1 VPVACAKR
9 FTAQTIDTPPV
20 SQPAGFF
27 ILPVP
32 EHSMRVAIQGSHGS
46 FSEAAAR
53 RRWPEL
59 EALPCREVKDVV
71 AAVRGGQAIAGCLPI
86 ENSLI
91 GSVTTTYDL
100 LQEAFGDGTLRLT
113 HEILHP
119 VHHTIMGL
127 PGAALS
133 GIRRVLSHPVALGQ
147 CRIWLAEHL
156 PDAELVSAWDTAGS
170 AEIVAQEQNPALA
183 AIAARPAADAH
194 GLVPLAERIED
205 DPTNQTRFLTFTR
218 AEMADGLRTSGASR
232 CKTSLIVLV
241 DHKPGMLALTLQA
254 FGARGVNL
262 MALQSRPERSAPWT
276 YRFYVDVEGSASDP
290 RVAEALEEIE
300 ALAAQLIVLGSYE
313 AWAEGSKLSVPVPPP
328 AHRVEKPAIPLV
340 DRRRR
345 PEGTIVPV
353 LDLAFGG
360 EAPIL
365 IAGPCSVESEAMI
378 LETAAAVAQAGGDML
393 RGGAYKPRT
402 SPYDFQ
408 GLGVKGLR
416 FLADARER
424 TGLPVVTE
432 VLSWE
437 EVPVVAHFA
446 DMLQI
451 GARNMQN
458 FSLLRAASRSG
469 KPILLKRGAG
479 ATIDEWLMAAE
490 YVLAEGNPNV
500 VLCERGIRTF
510 ERATRHTLDLNAVAL
525 VRERTHLPVIV
536 DPSHAAGM
544 RSLVIPLSLAAL
556 AAGASGLIV
565 EVHPDP
571 SHAMSDGAQS
581 LDFAMFEGL
590 AKQVH
595 PGREDHARVLQY
607 DDVVSDKR

>member
-1 VPVACAKR
+1 
-9 FTAQTIDTPPV
+9 
-20 SQPAGFF
+20 
-27 ILPVP
+27 
-32 EHSMRVAIQGSHGS
+32 MRVAIQGSHGS

-53 RRWPEL
+53 RRWPDL
-59 EALPCREVKDVV
+59 DALPCREVKDVV
-71 AAVRGGQAIAGCLPI
+71 AAVRERRADVGCLPI

-100 LQEAFGDGTLRLT
+100 LQEAFGDGTLHLT

-119 VHHTIMGL
+119 VHHTLMAI

-133 GIRRVLSHPVALGQ
+133 GIRRILSHPVALGQ
-147 CRIWLAEHL
+147 CRIWLSEHL

-170 AEIVAQEQNPALA
+170 AEIVAQEKNLTLA
-183 AIAARPAADAH
+183 AIAARPAADSH
-194 GLVPLAERIED
+194 GLAPLAEGIED

-218 AEMADGLRTSGASR
+218 AETAEGIRSPGASR
-232 CKTSLIVLV
+232 YKTSLIVLV

-276 YRFYVDVEGSASDP
+276 YRFYVDVEGSATDP

-300 ALAAQLIVLGSYE
+300 ALAAKLIVLGTYE
-313 AWAEGSKLSVPVPPP
+313 AWTEGSRLSALVPTP

-340 DRRRR
+340 DRRRH
-345 PEGTIVPV
+345 PDGTVV
-353 LDLAFGG
+353 QVRGVRFGG
-360 EAPIL
+360 PSPVL

-378 LETAAAVAQAGGDML
+378 LETAASVAQAGADML

-416 FLADARER
+416 YLADARER

-469 KPILLKRGAG
+469 KPVLLKRGAG
-479 ATIDEWLMAAE
+479 ATIEEWLMAAE

-525 VRERTHLPVIV
+525 VRERTHLPVVV
-536 DPSHAAGM
+536 DPSHAAGV
-544 RSLVIPLSLAAL
+544 RSLVTPLSMAAL
-556 AAGASGLIV
+556 AAGACGLIV

-571 SHAMSDGAQS
+571 AQAMSDGAQS
-581 LDFAMFEGL
+581 LDMPMFAEL
-590 AKQVH
+590 ARQVH
-595 PGREDHARVLQY
+595 PNQTTRPRVQFA
-607 DDVVSDKR
+607 

>member
-1 VPVACAKR
+1 
-9 FTAQTIDTPPV
+9 
-20 SQPAGFF
+20 
-27 ILPVP
+27 
-32 EHSMRVAIQGSHGS
+32 MRVAIQGSHGS
-46 FSEAAAR
+46 FSEAASR
-53 RRWPEL
+53 RRWPDL

-71 AAVRGGQAIAGCLPI
+71 AAVREGRADAGCLPI

-100 LQEAFGDGTLRLT
+100 LQEAFGDGVLRLT

-119 VHHTIMGL
+119 VHHTIMAV
-127 PGAALS
+127 PGATLS

-147 CRIWLAEHL
+147 CRIWLSEHL

-170 AEIVAQEQNPALA
+170 AEIVAREKSPALA

-218 AEMADGLRTSGASR
+218 ADSAGSLQSPGDNRY
-232 CKTSLIVLV
+232 KTSLIVLV

-300 ALAAQLIVLGSYE
+300 ALAAKLIVLGSYE
-313 AWAEGSKLSVPVPPP
+313 AWTDASSRLSPPVPTP
-328 AHRVEKPAIPLV
+328 AHRVEKPSIPLV
-340 DRRRR
+340 DRRRN
-345 PEGTIVPV
+345 PEGSIVPV
-353 LDLAFGG
+353 RHLSFGG
-360 EAPIL
+360 ETPVL

-378 LETAAAVAQAGGDML
+378 LETASAVARAGGDML

-416 FLADARER
+416 YLADARER

-479 ATIDEWLMAAE
+479 ATIEEWLMAAE
-490 YVLAEGNPNV
+490 YVLAEGNPHV

-536 DPSHAAGM
+536 DPSHAAGL
-544 RSLVIPLSLAAL
+544 RSLVIPLSLGSL
-556 AAGASGLIV
+556 AAGACGLIV

-571 SHAMSDGAQS
+571 AEAMSDGAQS
-581 LDFAMFEGL
+581 LDFAMFEEL
-590 AKQVH
+590 ARQVY
-595 PGREDHARVLQY
+595 REPALRPRVQMA
-607 DDVVSDKR
+607 

>member
-1 VPVACAKR
+1 
-9 FTAQTIDTPPV
+9 
-20 SQPAGFF
+20 
-27 ILPVP
+27 
-32 EHSMRVAIQGSHGS
+32 MRVAIQGSQGS

-53 RRWPEL
+53 RRWPDL
-59 EALPCREVKDVV
+59 EVQPCRDVSDVV
-71 AAVRGGQAIAGCLPI
+71 ALVRQGGAEAGCLPI

-100 LQEAFGDGTLRLT
+100 LQEAFGDGSLSLT

-119 VHHTIMGL
+119 VHHTIMAL
-127 PGAALS
+127 PGAEVS

-156 PDAELVSAWDTAGS
+156 PNAELVSAWDTAGS
-170 AEIVAQEQNPALA
+170 AEIVAQEKNLSLA

-218 AEMADGLRTSGASR
+218 RELAPELQSPGASR
-232 CKTSLIVLV
+232 YKTALIVLV

-276 YRFYVDVEGSASDP
+276 YRFYVDVEGAADDP

-313 AWAEGSKLSVPVPPP
+313 AWTEGSRLSQPVPPP
-328 AHRVEKPAIPLV
+328 AHRVEKPAIPLI
-340 DRRRR
+340 DRRRHPDGSVVR
-345 PEGTIVPV
+345 VRQVEFGRGAPV
-353 LDLAFGG
+353 
-360 EAPIL
+360 L

-378 LETAAAVAQAGGDML
+378 LETAHAVAAAGGDML

-408 GLGVKGLR
+408 GLGVRGLR
-416 FLADARER
+416 YLADARER

-437 EVPVVAHFA
+437 EVPLVAHFA

-469 KPILLKRGAG
+469 MPILLKRGAG
-479 ATIDEWLMAAE
+479 ATIEEWLMAAE

-525 VRERTHLPVIV
+525 VQERTHLPVIV
-536 DPSHAAGM
+536 DPSHAAGV
-544 RSLVIPLSLAAL
+544 RSLVLPLSAAAV
-556 AAGASGLIV
+556 AAGAAGLIV

-571 SHAMSDGAQS
+571 AHAMSDGAQS
-581 LDFAMFEGL
+581 LDFAMFEEL
-590 AKQVH
+590 ARQIH
-595 PGREDHARVLQY
+595 PTKRDRETNNVSGQRVLS
-607 DDVVSDKR
+607 VK

>member
-1 VPVACAKR
+1 
-9 FTAQTIDTPPV
+9 
-20 SQPAGFF
+20 
-27 ILPVP
+27 
-32 EHSMRVAIQGSHGS
+32 MRIAIQGSHGS

-53 RRWPEL
+53 RRWPNL
-59 EALPCREVKDVV
+59 EVLPCREVKDVV
-71 AAVRGGQAIAGCLPI
+71 AAVREGRAEAGCLPI

-119 VHHTIMGL
+119 VHHTIMAI
-127 PGAALS
+127 PGAQLS
-133 GIRRVLSHPVALGQ
+133 GIKRVLSHPVALGQ
-147 CRIWLAEHL
+147 CRVWLSEHL

-170 AEIVAQEQNPALA
+170 AEIVAQQQNPALA
-183 AIAARPAADAH
+183 AVAARPAADAH

-218 AEMADGLRTSGASR
+218 AESAEGLQSPDASR
-232 CKTSLIVLV
+232 YKTSLIVLV

-276 YRFYVDVEGSASDP
+276 YRFYVDVEGAAHDP

-300 ALAAQLIVLGSYE
+300 ALATKLIVLGSYE
-313 AWAEGSKLSVPVPPP
+313 AWTEGSRLSTPVPPP
-328 AHRVEKPAIPLV
+328 AHRVEKPSVPLV
-340 DRRRR
+340 DRRRH
-345 PEGTIVPV
+345 PEGSQVQV
-353 LDLAFGG
+353 RHLSFGG
-360 EAPIL
+360 ESPVL
-365 IAGPCSVESEAMI
+365 IAGPCSVENEAMI
-378 LETAAAVAQAGGDML
+378 LETAAAVARAGGDML

-416 FLADARER
+416 YLADARER

-469 KPILLKRGAG
+469 RPILLKRGAG
-479 ATIDEWLMAAE
+479 ATIEEWLMAAE

-510 ERATRHTLDLNAVAL
+510 ERATRHTLDLNAVAF

-536 DPSHAAGM
+536 DPSHAAGV
-544 RSLVIPLSLAAL
+544 RSLVTPLSLGSL
-556 AAGASGLIV
+556 AAGACGLIV

-571 SHAMSDGAQS
+571 AHAMSDGAQS
-581 LDFAMFEGL
+581 LDFAMFEEL
-590 AKQVH
+590 ARRVH
-595 PGREDHARVLQY
+595 PEGALQARIQLA
-607 DDVVSDKR
+607 

>member
-1 VPVACAKR
+1 
-9 FTAQTIDTPPV
+9 
-20 SQPAGFF
+20 
-27 ILPVP
+27 
-32 EHSMRVAIQGSHGS
+32 MRIAIQGSHGS

-53 RRWPEL
+53 RRWPQL
-59 EALPCREVKDVV
+59 ETLPCREAKDVV
-71 AAVRGGQAIAGCLPI
+71 AAVRDGRAEAGCLPI

-100 LQEAFGDGTLRLT
+100 LHEAFGDGRLQLT
-113 HEILHP
+113 HEILYP
-119 VHHTIMGL
+119 VHHTIMAI
-127 PGAALS
+127 PGAS
-133 GIRRVLSHPVALGQ
+133 ISSIRRVLSHPVALGQ
-147 CRIWLAEHL
+147 CRVWLSEHL

-183 AIAARPAADAH
+183 AVAARAAADAH

-218 AEMADGLRTSGASR
+218 AGEPALPETASSGR
-232 CKTSLIVLV
+232 YKTSLIVLV

-276 YRFYVDVEGSASDP
+276 YRFYVDVEGSANDP

-300 ALAAQLIVLGSYE
+300 ALATRLIVLGSYE
-313 AWAEGSKLSVPVPPP
+313 AWTEGSRLSAPVPPP
-328 AHRVEKPAIPLV
+328 AHRVEKPSIPLV
-340 DRRRR
+340 DRRRH
-345 PEGTIVPV
+345 PEGSVV
-353 LDLAFGG
+353 RVRHVSFGG
-360 EAPIL
+360 GSPVL
-365 IAGPCSVESEAMI
+365 IAGPCSVENEAMI
-378 LETAAAVAQAGGDML
+378 LETAAAVARSGGDML

-416 FLADARER
+416 YLADAREQ

-469 KPILLKRGAG
+469 KPILMKRGAG
-479 ATIDEWLMAAE
+479 ATIEEWLMAAE

-525 VRERTHLPVIV
+525 IRERTHLPVIV
-536 DPSHAAGM
+536 DPSHAAGV
-544 RSLVIPLSLAAL
+544 RSLVTPLSMGAL
-556 AAGASGLIV
+556 AAGACGLIV
-565 EVHPDP
+565 EIHPDP
-571 SHAMSDGAQS
+571 AHAMSDGAQS
-581 LDFAMFEGL
+581 LDFAMFEDL
-590 AKQVH
+590 ARQVH
-595 PGREDHARVLQY
+595 RVEEAVSGERER
-607 DDVVSDKR
+607 

>member
-1 VPVACAKR
+1 MR
-9 FTAQTIDTPPV
+9 
-20 SQPAGFF
+20 GFLF
-27 ILPVP
+27 PML
-32 EHSMRVAIQGSHGS
+32 ERLMRVAIQGSHGS

-53 RRWPEL
+53 RRWPDL
-59 EALPCREVKDVV
+59 TALPCRDVKDVV
-71 AAVRGGQAIAGCLPI
+71 EAVREGRADAGCLPI

-100 LQEAFGDGTLRLT
+100 LHEAFGDGTLHLT

-119 VHHTIMGL
+119 VHHTIMAL
-127 PGAALS
+127 PGAPLS

-147 CRIWLAEHL
+147 CRIWLSEHL

-194 GLVPLAERIED
+194 GLAPLAERIED

-218 AEMADGLRTSGASR
+218 ADAAEKVRTPGATR
-232 CKTSLIVLV
+232 YKTSLIVLV

-276 YRFYVDVEGSASDP
+276 YRFYVDVEGSPTDP
-290 RVAEALEEIE
+290 RLAEALEEIE
-300 ALAAQLIVLGSYE
+300 ALAAKLIVLGSYE
-313 AWAEGSKLSVPVPPP
+313 AWTEGSRLSAPVPTP

-340 DRRRR
+340 DRRRN
-345 PEGTIVPV
+345 PEGTVV
-353 LDLAFGG
+353 QVRDLRFGG
-360 EAPIL
+360 PEAVL
-365 IAGPCSVESEAMI
+365 IAGPCSVESREMI
-378 LETAAAVAQAGGDML
+378 METAIAVARAGADML

-416 FLADARER
+416 YLAEAREE

-479 ATIDEWLMAAE
+479 ATFEEWLGAAE

-525 VRERTHLPVIV
+525 VRERTHLPVLV
-536 DPSHAAGM
+536 DPSHAAGV
-544 RSLVIPLSLAAL
+544 RSLVIPLSMGSL
-556 AAGASGLIV
+556 AAGACGLIV

-571 SHAMSDGAQS
+571 SKAMSDGAQS
-581 LDFAMFEGL
+581 LDFPMFEEL

-595 PGREDHARVLQY
+595 AGRAKKTAGT
-607 DDVVSDKR
+607 DKTGRTTAKTAKVM

>member
-1 VPVACAKR
+1 
-9 FTAQTIDTPPV
+9 
-20 SQPAGFF
+20 
-27 ILPVP
+27 
-32 EHSMRVAIQGSHGS
+32 
-46 FSEAAAR
+46 
-53 RRWPEL
+53 
-59 EALPCREVKDVV
+59 
-71 AAVRGGQAIAGCLPI
+71 
-86 ENSLI
+86 
-91 GSVTTTYDL
+91 
-100 LQEAFGDGTLRLT
+100 
-113 HEILHP
+113 
-119 VHHTIMGL
+119 
-127 PGAALS
+127 
-133 GIRRVLSHPVALGQ
+133 VALGQ
-147 CRIWLAEHL
+147 CRVWLSEHL

-170 AEIVAQEQNPALA
+170 AEIVAQEKNPALA

-218 AEMADGLRTSGASR
+218 AESADVMRSSGSTR
-232 CKTSLIVLV
+232 YKTSLIVLV

-276 YRFYVDVEGSASDP
+276 YRFYVDVEGSATDP

-300 ALAAQLIVLGSYE
+300 ALANKLIVLGSYE
-313 AWAEGSKLSVPVPPP
+313 AWTEGSRLSAPVPTP
-328 AHRVEKPAIPLV
+328 AHRIEKPAIPLV
-340 DRRRR
+340 DRRRH
-345 PEGTIVPV
+345 PEGSVVSV
-353 LDLAFGG
+353 LDVRFGG
-360 EAPIL
+360 GSPVL

-378 LETAAAVAQAGGDML
+378 LETASAVAQAGGDML

-416 FLADARER
+416 YLADARER

-437 EVPVVAHFA
+437 EVPVVARFA

-479 ATIDEWLMAAE
+479 ATIEEWLMAAE
-490 YVLAEGNPNV
+490 YVLAEGNSNV

-536 DPSHAAGM
+536 DPSHAAGV
-544 RSLVIPLSLAAL
+544 RSLVLPLSLGSL
-556 AAGASGLIV
+556 AAGACGLII

-571 SHAMSDGAQS
+571 AHAMSDGAQS
-581 LDFAMFEGL
+581 LDFAMFEEL
-590 AKQVH
+590 ARQVH
-595 PGREDHARVLQY
+595 PDRVHNEAPHGIHTGLTA
-607 DDVVSDKR
+607 

>member
-1 VPVACAKR
+1 
-9 FTAQTIDTPPV
+9 
-20 SQPAGFF
+20 
-27 ILPVP
+27 
-32 EHSMRVAIQGSHGS
+32 MRVAIQGSHGS

-53 RRWPEL
+53 RRWPDL
-59 EALPCREVKDVV
+59 EALPCRDVKDVV
-71 AAVRGGQAIAGCLPI
+71 AAVRESRADAGCLPI

-100 LQEAFGDGTLRLT
+100 LNEAFGDGTLRLT
-113 HEILHP
+113 HEILYP
-119 VHHTIMGL
+119 VHHTIMAI
-127 PGAALS
+127 PGAPLS

-147 CRIWLAEHL
+147 CQVWLSEHL

-170 AEIVAQEQNPALA
+170 AEIVAQEKSPLLA

-218 AEMADGLRTSGASR
+218 AEVAGSLRSPDASR

-276 YRFYVDVEGSASDP
+276 YRFYVDVEGAADDP

-300 ALAAQLIVLGSYE
+300 ALAAKLIVLGSYE
-313 AWAEGSKLSVPVPPP
+313 AWTEGSRLSVPVPPP
-328 AHRVEKPAIPLV
+328 AHRVEKPAVPLV
-340 DRRRR
+340 DRRRN
-345 PEGTIVPV
+345 PDGSIVQV
-353 LDLAFGG
+353 RDLSFGG
-360 EAPIL
+360 ASPVL

-378 LETAAAVAQAGGDML
+378 LETAAAVAQVGGDML

-416 FLADARER
+416 YLADARQR

-479 ATIDEWLMAAE
+479 ATIEEWLMAAE

-536 DPSHAAGM
+536 DPSHAAGV
-544 RSLVIPLSLAAL
+544 RSLVTPLSLGAL
-556 AAGASGLIV
+556 AAGACGLII

-571 SHAMSDGAQS
+571 DHAMSDGAQS
-581 LDFAMFEGL
+581 LDFAMFEEL
-590 AKQVH
+590 ARQVH
-595 PGREDHARVLQY
+595 PEQALRTRVQMA
-607 DDVVSDKR
+607 

>member
-1 VPVACAKR
+1 
-9 FTAQTIDTPPV
+9 
-20 SQPAGFF
+20 
-27 ILPVP
+27 
-32 EHSMRVAIQGSHGS
+32 MRVAIQGTHGS

-53 RRWPEL
+53 RRWPDL
-59 EALPCREVKDVV
+59 ATHPCREAKDVV
-71 AAVRGGQAIAGCLPI
+71 AAVRSGDADAGCLPI

-100 LQEAFGDGTLRLT
+100 LEEAFGDGQLRLT
-113 HEILHP
+113 HEILYP
-119 VHHTIMGL
+119 VHHTLMAT
-127 PGAALS
+127 PGAKLD

-147 CRIWLAEHL
+147 CRIWLAQHL
-156 PDAELVSAWDTAGS
+156 PEVELVSAWDTAGS
-170 AEIVAQEQNPALA
+170 AELVAQEGNPALA
-183 AIAARPAADAH
+183 AIAARHAADAH

-218 AEMADGLRTSGASR
+218 ADAPALPAATAGTSR
-232 CKTSLIVLV
+232 YKTSLIVLI
-241 DHKPGMLALTLQA
+241 DHKPGMLALSLQA

-276 YRFYVDVEGSASDP
+276 YRFYVDIDGSTADP
-290 RVAEALEEIE
+290 RVAEALEEVE
-300 ALAAQLIVLGSYE
+300 ALAARLVVLGSYE
-313 AWAEGSKLSVPVPPP
+313 AWVEGSRLSAPPP
-328 AHRVEKPAIPLV
+328 TPAHHTKKPDVPLV
-340 DRRRR
+340 DRRRAPDGSR
-345 PEGTIVPV
+345 VEVGPIT
-353 LDLAFGG
+353 FGG
-360 EAPIL
+360 ADPVL
-365 IAGPCSVESEAMI
+365 IAGPCSVESEAMV
-378 LETAAAVAQAGGDML
+378 LETAEAVARAGGDML

-416 FLADARER
+416 YLADARER

-437 EVPVVAHFA
+437 EVAVVGHFA

-458 FSLLRAASRSG
+458 FTLLRAASRSG

-479 ATIDEWLMAAE
+479 ATIEEWLMAAE
-490 YVLAEGNPNV
+490 YILAEGNPNV

-536 DPSHAAGM
+536 DPSHAAGV
-544 RSLVIPLSLAAL
+544 RSLVMPLSLGSL
-556 AAGASGLIV
+556 AAGACGLIV

-571 SHAMSDGAQS
+571 SKAMSDGAQS
-581 LDFAMFEGL
+581 LDIPMFAEL
-590 AKQVH
+590 ADKVRGD
-595 PGREDHARVLQY
+595 GRTARRSDRTKVAVL
-607 DDVVSDKR
+607 

>member
-1 VPVACAKR
+1 
-9 FTAQTIDTPPV
+9 
-20 SQPAGFF
+20 
-27 ILPVP
+27 
-32 EHSMRVAIQGSHGS
+32 MRVAIQGSHGS

-53 RRWPEL
+53 RRWPQL
-59 EALPCREVKDVV
+59 EALPCRDVKDVV
-71 AAVRGGQAIAGCLPI
+71 AAVRESRATAGCLPI

-100 LQEAFGDGTLRLT
+100 LQEAFGDGTLQLT

-119 VHHTIMGL
+119 VHHTLMAV
-127 PGAALS
+127 PGASLA

-147 CRIWLAEHL
+147 CRIWLSQHL
-156 PDAELVSAWDTAGS
+156 PEAELVSAWDTAGS
-170 AEIVAQEQNPALA
+170 AEIVAQERNPSSA

-194 GLVPLAERIED
+194 GLIPLAERIED

-218 AEMADGLRTSGASR
+218 AELAKELRTAGASR
-232 CKTSLIVLV
+232 YKTSLIVLV

-290 RVAEALEEIE
+290 RVSEALEEIE
-300 ALAAQLIVLGSYE
+300 ALAAELIVLGSYE
-313 AWAEGSKLSVPVPPP
+313 AWTDGSRLSAPVPPP
-328 AHRVEKPAIPLV
+328 AHRGEKPAVPLV
-340 DRRRR
+340 DRRRH
-345 PEGTIVPV
+345 PNGTIVRV
-353 LDLAFGG
+353 RDLQFGG
-360 EAPIL
+360 ETPVL

-378 LETAAAVAQAGGDML
+378 LETARAVARAGGDML

-416 FLADARER
+416 YLADARER

-469 KPILLKRGAG
+469 KPVLLKRGAG
-479 ATIDEWLMAAE
+479 ATIEEWLMAAE

-525 VRERTHLPVIV
+525 VRERSHLPVIV
-536 DPSHAAGM
+536 DPSHAAGV
-544 RSLVIPLSLAAL
+544 RSLVTPLSLAAI

-571 SHAMSDGAQS
+571 TRAMSDGDQS
-581 LDFAMFEGL
+581 LDFAMFGDL
-590 AKQVH
+590 ARQIH
-595 PGREDHARVLQY
+595 PGVGEPRVQLA
-607 DDVVSDKR
+607 